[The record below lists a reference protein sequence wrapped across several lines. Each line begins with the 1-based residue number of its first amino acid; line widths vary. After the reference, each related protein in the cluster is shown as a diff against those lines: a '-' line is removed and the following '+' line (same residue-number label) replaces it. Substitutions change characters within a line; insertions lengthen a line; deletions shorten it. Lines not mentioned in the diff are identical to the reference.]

1 MLRYGNI
8 EFLYFLAI
16 IPLLL
21 LTLYLYNRWQKKSIS
36 KFGDPNLVMDLMKN
50 YSKSRRN
57 IRNTLFIL
65 SIVFLIIGISNPQIG
80 TKMEEV
86 KREGVDLMIA
96 VDLSYSMMSED
107 IKPNRLERAKQ
118 AISRLIDK
126 LEGDR
131 IGLVVF
137 AGDAYVQL
145 PITTDYSAAKLFLST
160 LNTNLIPI
168 QGTKIGTAIDLCV
181 KSFDQEN
188 NQNKA
193 IIIITDGENHDEEA
207 ISSAKKA
214 NEQNIFIH
222 TLGMGLAKGGP
233 IPIYNK
239 YGSTSEFRKDRN
251 GNIIITKLNENVL
264 KEIAQEGKGTY
275 IRANN
280 SKSGLSILFEEINK
294 MDKKEIGTMV
304 FTNYKDRFQIF
315 IATSLILLI
324 LNLLILSRKNTWI
337 TTNNIFKLWSN

>member
-1 MLRYGNI
+1 MLRYDNI
-8 EFLYFLAI
+8 DFLYFLAL
-16 IPLLL
+16 IPLIAIG
-21 LTLYLYNRWQKKSIS
+21 LYFYNRWQKKSIE
-36 KFGDPNLVMDLMKN
+36 KFGDENLVTELMQNHSKARKN
-50 YSKSRRN
+50 IK
-57 IRNTLFIL
+57 NTLFIF
-65 SIVFLIIGISNPQIG
+65 SIAFLIIGISNPQIG

-96 VDLSYSMMSED
+96 IDLSHSMMAQD

-137 AGDAYVQL
+137 AGEAYVQL

-160 LNTNLIPI
+160 VNTSIIPT
-168 QGTKIGTAIDLCV
+168 QGTKIGNAIDLCV

-207 ISSAKKA
+207 ISSAKIA
-214 NEQNIFIH
+214 QEQNIYIH
-222 TLGMGLAKGGP
+222 TLGMGLTKGGP
-233 IPIYNK
+233 IPFYNK
-239 YGSTSEFRKDRN
+239 YGSTSEFRKDRE
-251 GNIIITKLNENVL
+251 GNIIITKLNETIL
-264 KEIAQEGKGTY
+264 KEIAQAGMGTY

-280 SKSGLSILFEEINK
+280 SKSGLSVLFDEINK
-294 MDKKEIGTMV
+294 MEKKEIGTMI

-315 IATSLILLI
+315 ISISLVLLI
-324 LNLLILSRKNTWI
+324 LNLIILQRKNNWK
-337 TTNNIFKLWSN
+337 TNINLVK

>member
-1 MLRYGNI
+1 MLRYDNI
-8 EFLYFLAI
+8 DFLYFLAL
-16 IPLLL
+16 IPLIAIG
-21 LTLYLYNRWQKKSIS
+21 LYFYNRWQKKSIE
-36 KFGDPNLVMDLMKN
+36 KFGDENLVKELMQNHSKARKN
-50 YSKSRRN
+50 IK
-57 IRNTLFIL
+57 NTLFIF
-65 SIVFLIIGISNPQIG
+65 SIAFLIIGISNPQIG

-96 VDLSYSMMSED
+96 IDLSHSMMAQD

-137 AGDAYVQL
+137 AGEAYVQL

-160 LNTNLIPI
+160 VNTSIIPT
-168 QGTKIGTAIDLCV
+168 QGTKIGNAIDLCV

-207 ISSAKKA
+207 ISSAKIA
-214 NEQNIFIH
+214 QEQNIYIH
-222 TLGMGLAKGGP
+222 TLGMGLTKGGP

-239 YGSTSEFRKDRN
+239 YGSTSEFRKDRE
-251 GNIIITKLNENVL
+251 GNIIITKLNETIL
-264 KEIAQEGKGTY
+264 KEIAQAGMGTY

-280 SKSGLSILFEEINK
+280 SKSGLSVLFDEINK
-294 MDKKEIGTMV
+294 MEKKEIGTMI

-315 IATSLILLI
+315 IGISLVLLI
-324 LNLLILSRKNTWI
+324 LNLIILQRKNNWK
-337 TTNNIFKLWSN
+337 TNINLVE

>member
-1 MLRYGNI
+1 MLRYDNI
-8 EFLYFLAI
+8 DFLYVLAI
-16 IPLLL
+16 VPLFILLL
-21 LTLYLYNRWQKKSIS
+21 YFYNRWQKKSIE
-36 KFGDPNLVMDLMKN
+36 KFGDKNLVEDLMQNHSKARKN
-50 YSKSRRN
+50 IKN
-57 IRNTLFIL
+57 IFLIL
-65 SIVFLIIGISNPQIG
+65 SITFLIIGISNPQIG

-96 VDLSYSMMSED
+96 IDLSHSMMAQD

-137 AGDAYVQL
+137 AGEAYVQL

-160 LNTNLIPI
+160 VNTKIIPT
-168 QGTKIGTAIDLCV
+168 QGTKIGNAIDLCV

-207 ISSAKKA
+207 ISAAKNAK
-214 NEQNIFIH
+214 EQNIYIH
-222 TLGMGLAKGGP
+222 TLGMGLTKGGP

-251 GNIIITKLNENVL
+251 GNVIITKLNEAIL
-264 KEIAQEGKGTY
+264 KEIAKEGLGTY

-280 SKSGLSILFEEINK
+280 SKSGLSVLFEEINK
-294 MDKKEIGTMV
+294 MEKKEIGTMI

-315 IATSLILLI
+315 IGFSLFFLI
-324 LNLLILSRKNTWI
+324 LNLIILQRKNNWGSKI
-337 TTNNIFKLWSN
+337 KF

>member
-1 MLRYGNI
+1 MLRYDNI
-8 EFLYFLAI
+8 DFLYFLAL
-16 IPLLL
+16 IPLIAIG
-21 LTLYLYNRWQKKSIS
+21 LYFYNRWQKKSIE
-36 KFGDPNLVMDLMKN
+36 KFGDENLVIELMQNHSKARKN
-50 YSKSRRN
+50 IK
-57 IRNTLFIL
+57 NTLFIF
-65 SIVFLIIGISNPQIG
+65 SIAFLIIGISNPQIG

-96 VDLSYSMMSED
+96 IDLSHSMMAQD

-137 AGDAYVQL
+137 AGEAYVQL

-160 LNTNLIPI
+160 VNTSIIPT
-168 QGTKIGTAIDLCV
+168 QGTKIGNAIDLCV

-193 IIIITDGENHDEEA
+193 IIIITDGENHDDEA
-207 ISSAKKA
+207 ISSAKIA
-214 NEQNIFIH
+214 QEQNIYIH
-222 TLGMGLAKGGP
+222 TLGMGLTKGGP
-233 IPIYNK
+233 IPFYNK
-239 YGSTSEFRKDRN
+239 YGSTSEFRKDRE
-251 GNIIITKLNENVL
+251 GNIIITKLNETIL
-264 KEIAQEGKGTY
+264 KEIAQAGMGTY

-280 SKSGLSILFEEINK
+280 SKSGLSVLFDEINK
-294 MDKKEIGTMV
+294 MEKKEIGTMI

-315 IATSLILLI
+315 ISISLVLLI
-324 LNLLILSRKNTWI
+324 LNLIILQRKNNWKKSI
-337 TTNNIFKLWSN
+337 N

>member
-1 MLRYGNI
+1 MLRYDNI
-8 EFLYFLAI
+8 DFLYFLAL
-16 IPLLL
+16 IPLIAIG
-21 LTLYLYNRWQKKSIS
+21 LYFYNRWQKKSIE
-36 KFGDPNLVMDLMKN
+36 KFGDENLVTELMQNHSKARKN
-50 YSKSRRN
+50 IK
-57 IRNTLFIL
+57 NTLFIF
-65 SIVFLIIGISNPQIG
+65 SITFLIIGISNPQIG

-96 VDLSYSMMSED
+96 IDLSHSMMAQD

-137 AGDAYVQL
+137 AGEAYVQL

-160 LNTNLIPI
+160 VNTSIIPT
-168 QGTKIGTAIDLCV
+168 QGTKIGNAIDLCI

-207 ISSAKKA
+207 ISSAKIA
-214 NEQNIFIH
+214 QEQNIYIH
-222 TLGMGLAKGGP
+222 TLGMGLTKGGP

-239 YGSTSEFRKDRN
+239 YGSTSEFRKDRE
-251 GNIIITKLNENVL
+251 GNIIITKLNETIL
-264 KEIAQEGKGTY
+264 KEIAQIGMGTY
-275 IRANN
+275 VRANN
-280 SKSGLSILFEEINK
+280 SKSGLSVLFDEINK
-294 MDKKEIGTMV
+294 MEKKEIGTMI

-315 IATSLILLI
+315 IGISLILLI
-324 LNLLILSRKNTWI
+324 LNLIILQRKNNWK
-337 TTNNIFKLWSN
+337 TNINLVK